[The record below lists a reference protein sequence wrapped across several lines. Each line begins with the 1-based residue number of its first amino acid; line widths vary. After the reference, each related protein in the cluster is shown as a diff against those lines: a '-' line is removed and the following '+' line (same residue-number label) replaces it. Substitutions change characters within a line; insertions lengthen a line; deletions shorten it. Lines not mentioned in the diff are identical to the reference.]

1 MSIKCSQC
9 AHDNPPDSAFCEEC
23 GFKLPT
29 TQPIAVPPSPLPPKP
44 VGLCTLTFKSGV
56 LEVSEPIK
64 TFGRQD
70 FAKHMLES
78 EYKFISRKQF
88 TIFNESGKFL
98 IQDGGEEQGKWKESS
113 NSTRLNGEDLRG
125 AGKKELKENDK
136 ISVADTIELQFNI
149 RK

>member
-1 MSIKCSQC
+1 MSIKCPQC

-29 TQPIAVPPSPLPPKP
+29 AQPAVAPSPPSPPKP
-44 VGLCTLTFKSGV
+44 MGLCALTFKNGAF
-56 LEVSEPIK
+56 EVSEPIK

-70 FAKHMLES
+70 FAKHLSES
-78 EYKFISRKQF
+78 EYKFVSRKQF
-88 TIFNESGKFL
+88 TIFNESGKFF

-113 NSTRLNGEDLRG
+113 NGTRLNGEDLRG
-125 AGKKELKENDK
+125 LGKKELKDNDK